1 VRRYRE
7 PVFVAFLIAVLASL
21 MVHLPVYGVLGK
33 VADHFRE
40 LEELARKNAELT
52 PVEVDFEVPDDMR
65 VPDSP
70 AVPEP
75 DEPKPKA
82 AEKKPKEAAQA
93 EAVPAEVAKAEEQQ
107 STTPQKPPDRQAIQ
121 QRSQDPDVEP
131 PPDTQYVAQ
140 ENNRVEEETM
150 ARIRNYVRDDEEQ
163 SLGPQ
168 HEPASEAEQ
177 EGNAQT
183 EELADARD
191 KEGSDA
197 RSPTEEEA
205 QRERP
210 DEAIDADPIK
220 AERVAAEAPTGK
232 PDQTRGEQVKTP
244 EASETIT
251 ITDESGTFVVRKPSQ
266 PVPGGGTGVTG
277 RGPGGQLT
285 WSQYEAAVGSDELRE
300 HRNARIEERKSTQR
314 GVSREKSWNEFR
326 AAIENFTPNVKPGSQ
341 TALNAAASPF
351 ANYITAIHRRI
362 HREFADRFL
371 KSLPVFSGSPYSDPA
386 LMTELEI
393 VLNQNGSVHRVGVAR
408 SSGLL
413 PFDFGAFNSVLR
425 AQPFPSAP
433 SAILS
438 GDGRVYMHWGFYRNE
453 RQCGTFNAEPY
464 ILPHPPGAPA
474 RPKGL
479 TDGPDWDTVVPS
491 DAKPTWR
498 TDDGSKDS
506 DDDGGEKE
514 RPAPKKSPPAQPKQK
529 EEAPRVPPPPPGAV
543 LG

>member
-1 VRRYRE
+1 
-7 PVFVAFLIAVLASL
+7 

-33 VADHFRE
+33 MADHFRE
-40 LEELARKNAELT
+40 LEELARKKAELT
-52 PVEVDFEVPDDMR
+52 PVEVDFD
-65 VPDSP
+65 
-70 AVPEP
+70 VPEDMQVPQSTSAPKP
-75 DEPKPKA
+75 DKPKPKA
-82 AEKKPKEAAQA
+82 REKKAEEAAKA
-93 EAVPAEVAKAEEQQ
+93 EAVAAEAQKATQPPP
-107 STTPQKPPDRQAIQ
+107 TPQKPPERQAIQ
-121 QRSQDPDVEP
+121 QRSQQPDVEP

-140 ENNRVEEETM
+140 ENNRVEEESM
-150 ARIRNYVRDDEEQ
+150 ARVRNYVRDDEEL

-168 HEPASEAEQ
+168 HEPASETEQ

-205 QRERP
+205 RRERP
-210 DEAIDADPIK
+210 DKAIDADPIK

-232 PDQTRGEQVKTP
+232 PDKSRGEQVRTP
-244 EASETIT
+244 EAEETIT

-266 PVPGGGTGVTG
+266 PVPGGGTGVKG
-277 RGPGGQLT
+277 RGPGGQLS

-300 HRNARIEERKSTQR
+300 HRDARIEERKSTQR
-314 GVSREKSWNEFR
+314 GASREKSWKEFR

-371 KSLPVFSGSPYSDPA
+371 KSIPVFSGSPYSDPT

-425 AQPFPSAP
+425 AQPFPAAP

-438 GDGRVYMHWGFYRNE
+438 GDGRVYLHWGFYRNE

-474 RPKGL
+474 RSKGL
-479 TDGPDWDTVVPS
+479 TDSPDWDTVVPS
-491 DAKPTWR
+491 DARPSWR
-498 TDDGSKDS
+498 TDDDPSDS
-506 DDDGGEKE
+506 GDEDGEKKQ
-514 RPAPKKSPPAQPKQK
+514 PAPKKSPPAQPKRK